1 MANER
6 EFHDGYD
13 GVDSAA
19 PDFPHDE
26 SLAPGE
32 VPLRPAADFDQALEA
47 LEAYAG
53 EEDAYWLD
61 QGGGALDDVLAAL
74 PDEPVLPEEPLLAE
88 EVLVA
93 PPPVEAQ
100 AERAEPERSEAA
112 PDALDLAERLRPPRA
127 QGFRRRLRNQVG
139 MLPLALLLIAL
150 GAYLLIREH
159 ELAEVPDLSAPALA
173 AIVVLGVG
181 FTFIFHALM
190 FGRRER
196 GLLFLGLYVWVAAG
210 VIAAIVYGI
219 DSQPDAREW
228 WPALLGSLGLT
239 LLLTF
244 LLERGH
250 DARLVL
256 LAVLMTVAGVAA
268 YWVTS
273 GEADQQLL
281 DDAADYWPLLLA
293 VLGVGLLPVAFRR
306 RAR

>member
-1 MANER
+1 MADER
-6 EFHDGYD
+6 EFQDGYD
-13 GVDSAA
+13 GIDGAA

-32 VPLRPAADFDQALEA
+32 GPLRPAADFDQALEA

-53 EEDAYWLD
+53 EGDAYWSD
-61 QGGGALDDVLAAL
+61 QSEGVLDDVLAAL
-74 PDEPVLPEEPLLAE
+74 PDEPVLPEESLLADE
-88 EVLVA
+88 ESA
-93 PPPVEAQ
+93 AQ
-100 AERAEPERSEAA
+100 APAEAPLARAEPGRSEAA
-112 PDALDLAERLRPPRA
+112 PDALEQAERLRPPRA

-150 GAYLLIREH
+150 GAYLLVREH
-159 ELAEVPDLSAPALA
+159 NLAEVPDLSTPALA
-173 AIVVLGVG
+173 ALVVLGVG
-181 FTFIFHALM
+181 FTLIFHALM
-190 FGRRER
+190 FGRREP
-196 GLLFLGLYVWVAAG
+196 GLLFLGLTIWATAG
-210 VIAAIVYGI
+210 VIGAIVYGI
-219 DSQPDAREW
+219 DAQPDAREW
-228 WPALLGSLGLT
+228 WPALLGSLGLA

-256 LAVLMTVAGVAA
+256 LAVLMTVAAGVA

-293 VLGVGLLPVAFRR
+293 APGIGLLPAAFRR